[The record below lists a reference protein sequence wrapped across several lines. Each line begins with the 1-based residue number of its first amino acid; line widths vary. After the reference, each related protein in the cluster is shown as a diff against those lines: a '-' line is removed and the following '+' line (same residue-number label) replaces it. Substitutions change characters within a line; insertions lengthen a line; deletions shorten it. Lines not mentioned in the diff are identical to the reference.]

1 MESFFKYIIIL
12 ILKFILAFLTP
23 ETNILPR
30 DGATFGQ
37 TFKQGLFSVGDCHY
51 LKVPSVETSTAYDDF
66 ECILKCMRNPMC
78 FSVNLAAFKGADGKL
93 WCELL
98 SSDKYRNFIEYKRSK
113 TSHHF
118 AFMVRSEYKNKLKP
132 VDANNLFFLL

>member
-1 MESFFKYIIIL
+1 M
-12 ILKFILAFLTP
+12 
-23 ETNILPR
+23 PR

-37 TFKQGLFSVGDCHY
+37 TFKQGLFSVDEFHY

-78 FSVNLAAFKGADGKL
+78 FSVNLAAFKGVDGKF

-98 SSDKYRNFIEYKRSK
+98 SSDKYRNRTEYKGNKS
-113 TSHHF
+113 SHHF
-118 AFMVRSEYKNKLKP
+118 AFMVRSQYKDKLKP
-132 VDANNLFFLL
+132 VNANNLFFSCKICQICTATNDNKSMQAV